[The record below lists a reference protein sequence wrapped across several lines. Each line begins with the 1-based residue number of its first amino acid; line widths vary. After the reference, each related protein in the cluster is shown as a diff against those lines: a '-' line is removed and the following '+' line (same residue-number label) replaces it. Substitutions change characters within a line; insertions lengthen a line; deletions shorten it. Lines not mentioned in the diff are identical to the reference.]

1 VDSVSTTKGEIMRTF
16 IVSSIVATA
25 VLLAFGSTAHGAR
38 DPGVL
43 KTGKCSAGATWK
55 LKAKRDDAGV
65 ETEFEVDQN
74 RVGRRWSVVLR
85 RNGSVVFRGIRRTL
99 APSGSFEVRKI
110 VPGGGRIVATAQALA
125 GGQTCRAALSV

>member
-1 VDSVSTTKGEIMRTF
+1 MHKLAF
-16 IVSSIVATA
+16 IGTA
-25 VLLAFGSTAHGAR
+25 ALAMLLALAPTALARGSKGG
-38 DPGVL
+38 DGVL
-43 KTGKCSAGATWK
+43 ERGTCTASSTWK
-55 LKAKRDDAGV
+55 LKAKLDDGRI

>member
-1 VDSVSTTKGEIMRTF
+1 MRTF
-16 IVSSIVATA
+16 IVSSIVAA
-25 VLLAFGSTAHGAR
+25 AALLALGSQALGAG

-55 LKAKRDDAGV
+55 LEAKCDDGGV
-65 ETEFEVDQN
+65 EAEFEVDQN
-74 RVGRRWSVVLR
+74 RVGRRWSVVLS
-85 RNGSVVFRGIRRTL
+85 RNGSVFFRGIRRTV

-110 VPGGGRIVATAQALA
+110 VPGGGRIVASAKAFA